1 MLFKLFFI
9 LYHAKLELNFNEH
22 QYCFHIQK
30 KKVTFKDR
38 SIHRNLSF
46 QSTSFIIY
54 ARLNYKLGKGRKR
67 IRGKKVNR
75 SLRRSFFLRFKCYR
89 ILNCLDEIILLL
101 ENVKSF
107 DFNTAAMSLP
117 SSFLRN
123 SDISQTTAFSIL
135 SLQV

>member
-1 MLFKLFFI
+1 MSINIVFTFR
-9 LYHAKLELNFNEH
+9 
-22 QYCFHIQK
+22 K
-30 KKVTFKDR
+30 KKLHLKIDR
-38 SIHRNLSF
+38 SIEIYLFN
-46 QSTSFIIY
+46 QPSFIIY